1 MARGGRRGILFVI
14 SGPSGTGKSS
24 LAREVLAGL
33 DGLSFSVSYTTRPRR
48 PGEEDGRDYHFV
60 DDAAFDRMVAEGAF
74 LEWARV
80 FGRRYGTG
88 REPTERALA
97 AGTDLLLDIDVQGAR
112 QVVAASLDAVTVF
125 VLPPSFE
132 ALAGRLR
139 SRGSETE
146 EDARNRLAQARR
158 EAEEYPRY
166 DYLIVNDD
174 LDRACRELR
183 AVVEAERRRVRRCED
198 EARRIVGTFAAP

>member
-1 MARGGRRGILFVI
+1 MVGGGQRGILFVI

-24 LAREVLAGL
+24 LVRKVLAGL
-33 DGLSFSVSYTTRPRR
+33 GGLSFSVSYTTRPRR
-48 PGEEDGRDYHFV
+48 PGEEDGREYHFV
-60 DDAAFDRMVAEGAF
+60 DDATFDRMVAAGAF
-74 LEWARV
+74 LEWAHV

-97 AGTDLLLDIDVQGAR
+97 AGRDLLLDIDVQGAR
-112 QVVAASLDAVTVF
+112 QVLAASLDAVTVF

-132 ALAGRLR
+132 VLAGRLR
-139 SRGSETE
+139 GRGSETD
-146 EDARNRLAQARR
+146 EDARNRLALARR